1 MGISAGPNIVRD
13 SSLVLDLD
21 ASDRN
26 SYISGSLTWYDVS
39 GNNNTGSLFG
49 PPGYDSSN
57 GGNFIFYNSVTNPG
71 INIGNPSTLTFSQ
84 NAFSLVV
91 WFKYAA
97 SGFFLNKSIVNVGGF
112 NFWYTGTYL
121 RFQIYSGSIAPAP
134 INVLANINSSSYYQA
149 SATYDGSVAN
159 TYING
164 TLVGTQTNSQTIVN
178 TAGDFEIGYRYDNAN
193 ANYNSSGSIY
203 AVQVYNRAISATEVQ
218 QNYNAKKSRFGLT

>member
-26 SYISGSLTWYDVS
+26 SYVSGSLIWNDVS

-49 PPGYDSSN
+49 LPGYDSSN
-57 GGNFIFYNSVTNPG
+57 GGRFIFYNSVNNTG
-71 INIGNPSTLTFSQ
+71 INLGNPSSLTFSQ
-84 NAFSLVV
+84 NAFSLVA

-97 SGFFLNKSIVNVGGF
+97 SGFIINKDIGNVGGF
-112 NFWYTGTYL
+112 NFWYTGTQL

-149 SATYDGSVAN
+149 SATYDGSVAK
-159 TYING
+159 TYVNG
-164 TLVGTQTNSQTIVN
+164 SLVGTQTNSQTIVN
-178 TAGDFEIGYRYDNAN
+178 TAGDFEIGYRYDNVN
-193 ANYNSSGSIY
+193 ANYNSSGSVY
-203 AVQVYNRAISATEVQ
+203 SVQVYNRAISVTEIQ
-218 QNYNAKKSRFGLT
+218 QNYNATKSRFGLI